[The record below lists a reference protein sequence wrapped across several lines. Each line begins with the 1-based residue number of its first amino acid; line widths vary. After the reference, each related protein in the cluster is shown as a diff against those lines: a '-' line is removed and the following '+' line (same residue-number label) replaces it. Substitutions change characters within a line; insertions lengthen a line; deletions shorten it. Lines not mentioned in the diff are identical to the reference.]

1 MPHRGVLTRDDGV
14 HTGDDGQCGSAA
26 NGRYDASTL
35 SHRQRVWGLSAHES
49 GIDECRSP
57 KVRKLS
63 VSAGKQLPSAHPSRR
78 LFNQQN
84 RKRSMNRITGR
95 SAFLALLKDEGIT
108 HLFGNPGTT
117 ELPIMH
123 ALKEHPDLTYVMAM
137 QESLVVAIADGF
149 SRASGRLVAC
159 NVHVAPGLGNA
170 MGSLY
175 NAKFTG
181 TPMILT
187 AGQQEQGHGLTEPL
201 LYDPLVRIA
210 EPLVKWAVE
219 VTRLEDLPR
228 IVRRAAKIATTPP
241 TGPVFISLP
250 GDILNAEAGLDL
262 GRPTRVDSS
271 VRPSAEA
278 IERLARRLLE
288 AKRPVIVAGDEIVKS
303 DALAEAA
310 QLALTLGAPAW
321 QQTAP
326 YGAHFLSESPCF
338 MGTLPRVQKQ
348 VREILAPHDLM
359 IVLGSDPLRMSVY
372 SEVDPLPEGLPIV
385 QIGLVDHDLA
395 KNYPAELALK
405 ADVKETLRSLIPVLA
420 AAGGAPLAQRAGEAV
435 ANLTSRNWSARRHTL
450 IGEITAKMA
459 GAPID
464 PDWLTLQLVE
474 ALPANA
480 ILVDEGLTSSR
491 LVPALRPHR
500 DRYGYHGLASGGIGW
515 GLPASVGA
523 SLANPDRPVV
533 CYSGD
538 GSAMYSIQALWTAA
552 HHKLPLTVVIANNGG
567 YRIIKQRLKAFHG
580 TDHFIGM
587 DFADPAVDFTGLAKS
602 LGCEALRIT
611 AADEVA
617 PALASAFAQPGAKLI
632 EVVVDGSIG

>member
-1 MPHRGVLTRDDGV
+1 MNKEIRPAV
-14 HTGDDGQCGSAA
+14 
-26 NGRYDASTL
+26 
-35 SHRQRVWGLSAHES
+35 
-49 GIDECRSP
+49 
-57 KVRKLS
+57 
-63 VSAGKQLPSAHPSRR
+63 
-78 LFNQQN
+78 
-84 RKRSMNRITGR
+84 NRITGR

-187 AGQQEQGHGLTEPL
+187 AGQQEQGHGLMEPV

-228 IVRRAAKIATTPP
+228 IVRRAAKVAMTPP

-250 GDILNAEAGLDL
+250 GDILNSDAALEL
-262 GRPTRVDSS
+262 GRSTRVDTR
-271 VRPSAEA
+271 VKPSDESLQALVQRILKAE
-278 IERLARRLLE
+278 
-288 AKRPVIVAGDEIVKS
+288 RPVIIVGDEIVKS
-303 DALAEAA
+303 DALDEAA
-310 QLALTLGAPAW
+310 AFAQAIGCPAW

-326 YGAHFLSESPCF
+326 YGAQFLSESPCF
-338 MGTLPRVQKQ
+338 MGSLPRVQPQ

-372 SEVDPLPEGLPIV
+372 SEVDPLPAGLPIV
-385 QIGLVDHDLA
+385 QIGLVDWDLA
-395 KNYPAELALK
+395 KNYPAEIALK
-405 ADVKETLRSLIPVLA
+405 ADVKETLRALIPALK
-420 AAGGAPLAQRAGEAV
+420 AAGGAALDTRAKNGVAALA
-435 ANLTSRNWSARRHTL
+435 SKNW
-450 IGEITAKMA
+450 TAKRA
-459 GAPID
+459 KLVDQISLKRDSSPID
-464 PDWLTLQLVE
+464 PDWLALQVVE
-474 ALPANA
+474 AMPANA

-491 LVPALRPHR
+491 YISALRPHR

-515 GLPASVGA
+515 GLPASVGV

-552 HHKLPLTVVIANNGG
+552 HHKLPLTVVIVNNGG
-567 YRIIKQRLKAFHG
+567 YRIIKQRLLAFHKD
-580 TDHFIGM
+580 DHFVGM
-587 DFADPAVDFTGLAKS
+587 DFVDPPVDFSGLAKA
-602 LGCEALRIT
+602 LGLETIRIT
-611 AADEVA
+611 KAEEVA
-617 PALASAFAQPGAKLI
+617 STLKSAFGRPGAKLI
-632 EVVVDGSIG
+632 EVMVDGSVKA